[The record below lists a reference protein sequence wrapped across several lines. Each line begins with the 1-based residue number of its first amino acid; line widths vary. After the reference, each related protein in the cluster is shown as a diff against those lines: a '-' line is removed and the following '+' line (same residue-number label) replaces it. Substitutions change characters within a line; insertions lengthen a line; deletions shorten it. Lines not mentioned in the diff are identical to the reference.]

1 MLNFFLEIAKITIPG
16 LLVLFATYRVLRD
29 LLRNAERNRYYEIKK
44 ETAKTLNPIRLTAYE
59 RIALLLERMKP
70 ESLLLRVQAPGMNVL
85 GLHMALLATIREEF
99 EHNVTQQ
106 IYVST
111 ELWLLTKNAK
121 ESLVQLIN
129 SSAADMPDELAAMEL
144 SKIIIERYAAVD
156 NTPIDMAL
164 AALKDEVKSFR

>member
-29 LLRNAERNRYYEIKK
+29 LLRNAERTRYYEAKK
-44 ETAKTLNPIRLTAYE
+44 EAAKTLNPVRLTAYE
-59 RIALLLERMKP
+59 RIALFLERMKP
-70 ESLLLRVQAPGMNVL
+70 ESLLIRMQAPGMTV
-85 GLHMALLATIREEF
+85 HTMHVALLSTIREEF

-111 ELWLLTKNAK
+111 EVWFLTKNAK
-121 ESLVQLIN
+121 ESLIQLIN
-129 SSAADMPDELAAMEL
+129 SSAQELPDDLPALEL
-144 SKIIIERYAAVD
+144 SKVIIDRYAAVE

>member
-1 MLNFFLEIAKITIPG
+1 MLAFVLEIAKITIPG
-16 LLVLFATYRVLRD
+16 VLVLIAAYRVMRD
-29 LLRNAERNRYYEIKK
+29 LLRNAERTRYYEMKK
-44 ETAKTLNPIRLTAYE
+44 ESAKTLNPVRLTAYE

-70 ESLLLRVQAPGMNVL
+70 ESLLIREQLQGMNVHD
-85 GLHMALLATIREEF
+85 LHVALLKAIREEF

-121 ESLVQLIN
+121 ESLVQLVN
-129 SSAADMPDELAAMEL
+129 SSAQDLPDDLPAIEL
-144 SKIIIERYAAVD
+144 SKVIIERYAAVES
-156 NTPIDMAL
+156 TPIDMAL

>member
-1 MLNFFLEIAKITIPG
+1 MLEFFLEIAKITIPG

-29 LLRNAERNRYYEIKK
+29 LLRNAERTRYYEAKK
-44 ETAKTLNPIRLTAYE
+44 ESAKTLNPVRLTAYE

-70 ESLLLRVQAPGMNVL
+70 ESLLIRVQTPGMNVYN
-85 GLHMALLATIREEF
+85 LHVALLATLREEF

-111 ELWLLTKNAK
+111 EVWLLTKNAK

-129 SSAADMPDELAAMEL
+129 SSAQDMPDELPALEL
-144 SKIIIERYAAVD
+144 SKVIIDRYAAVE

-164 AALKDEVKSFR
+164 AALKEEVKSFR

>member
-16 LLVLFATYRVLRD
+16 LLVLFAAYRVMRD
-29 LLRNAERNRYYEIKK
+29 LLRNAERSRYYEIKK
-44 ETAKTLNPIRLTAYE
+44 ETAKTLNPVRLTAYE
-59 RIALLLERMKP
+59 RIALFLERMKP
-70 ESLLLRVQAPGMNVL
+70 ESLLIRVQTPGLTVHAMHV
-85 GLHMALLATIREEF
+85 ALLAAIREEF

-121 ESLVQLIN
+121 ESLIQLVN
-129 SSAADMPDELAAMEL
+129 TSAQELPDELPALEL
-144 SKIIIERYAAVD
+144 SKLIIDRYSAVE

>member
-1 MLNFFLEIAKITIPG
+1 
-16 LLVLFATYRVLRD
+16 
-29 LLRNAERNRYYEIKK
+29 
-44 ETAKTLNPIRLTAYE
+44 
-59 RIALLLERMKP
+59 
-70 ESLLLRVQAPGMNVL
+70 MNVH